1 MQSKHDDGVPY
12 WPARSWYFSINPVKC
27 QGCPYIEISQLI
39 CCANQWTGIHMR
51 SCLSVFDHFVG
62 LALKGLNKIDFNRKI
77 QFHTNVLFN
86 PFQPSIAFHIETS
99 DLLCFAKQKI
109 GFYMKCNTDLKY
121 FNAFQYST
129 INWKKRAEAFA
140 DVFRKRCSLKFLN
153 IHRSRRC
160 NVPTQHYLPVQSS
173 NLNTS

>member
-1 MQSKHDDGVPY
+1 M
-12 WPARSWYFSINPVKC
+12 
-27 QGCPYIEISQLI
+27 
-39 CCANQWTGIHMR
+39 
-51 SCLSVFDHFVG
+51 FDHFVG
-62 LALKGLNKIDFNRKI
+62 LALKGLNNIDFNRKI
-77 QFHTNVLFN
+77 QFRTNVLFN

-121 FNAFQYST
+121 FNTFQYST
-129 INWKKRAEAFA
+129 INWKKRTEAFA

-173 NLNTS
+173 NLNTSITLFWCLYCELCTDSMDCIGLSIVDVAQMPTLL

>member
-1 MQSKHDDGVPY
+1 M
-12 WPARSWYFSINPVKC
+12 
-27 QGCPYIEISQLI
+27 
-39 CCANQWTGIHMR
+39 
-51 SCLSVFDHFVG
+51 FDHFVG

-129 INWKKRAEAFA
+129 INWKKTSGGVCRCFSKK
-140 DVFRKRCSLKFLN
+140 VFFKISQYSQVTVF
-153 IHRSRRC
+153 
-160 NVPTQHYLPVQSS
+160 
-173 NLNTS
+173 